1 MSLNWMQSC
10 FELGAL
16 KINFNECQGNIV
28 YYQEKFAQIQ
38 FELMDRIE
46 KYEDLKKNQIE
57 LDSCLTGSAKE
68 EAVDVELAV
77 KENEIKILRIK
88 LNKESEKVT
97 YLDEKLV
104 LMGKHKDQIDINNT
118 SLNKTN
124 MLLIKNR

>member
-1 MSLNWMQSC
+1 MFDGVC
-10 FELGAL
+10 
-16 KINFNECQGNIV
+16 
-28 YYQEKFAQIQ
+28 
-38 FELMDRIE
+38 
-46 KYEDLKKNQIE
+46 KK
-57 LDSCLTGSAKE
+57 

-104 LMGKHKDQIDINNT
+104 LMGKHKDQIDTNNT

-124 MLLIKNR
+124 MLLIKKR

>member
-1 MSLNWMQSC
+1 M
-10 FELGAL
+10 
-16 KINFNECQGNIV
+16 
-28 YYQEKFAQIQ
+28 
-38 FELMDRIE
+38 
-46 KYEDLKKNQIE
+46 
-57 LDSCLTGSAKE
+57 TGSAKE

-124 MLLIKNR
+124 MLLIKKR